1 MESFISIHPS
11 AAPLVPLLSPDDMK
25 PISPRVILLL
35 LSFTSLVAAAANFT
49 RCLEI
54 FKENPNATGGVDA
67 HGRDVSAAQAVGLKY
82 ETCTQ
87 LCGRTAEKFSWRQF
101 AQLFNSWLLPWFALV
116 SQLPFGSTNH
126 IDDFVS
132 GWPSFY
138 LIAGLITHSRTPP
151 HSISFHERWVP
162 RFSRILPHGHLFQ
175 RSHGL

>member
-1 MESFISIHPS
+1 
-11 AAPLVPLLSPDDMK
+11 MK

-67 HGRDVSAAQAVGLKY
+67 HGHDVSPADAVGLKY

-87 LCGRTAEKFSWRQF
+87 LCGDTAESFSWRQF
-101 AQLFNSWLLPWFALV
+101 AQLFASWLLPWLALI
-116 SQLPFGSTNH
+116 SQLPFGSTNY

-132 GWPSFY
+132 G
-138 LIAGLITHSRTPP
+138 
-151 HSISFHERWVP
+151 
-162 RFSRILPHGHLFQ
+162 
-175 RSHGL
+175 